1 MAKLP
6 VSMTRAGSMVAR
18 RKYFVNAN
26 RLVRLHC
33 FPGAL
38 TLSTASPPCRPERG
52 GLEARSAMGG
62 TLVSGV
68 ALGRRGGGGGEIEW
82 DGEASRIQAF
92 AGLTPEA
99 RGLRRER
106 GAGDLSS
113 RQAEPPL
120 SNDVPLDF

>member
-1 MAKLP
+1 MGSKRALP
-6 VSMTRAGSMVAR
+6 REERWCPGMHWAVA
-18 RKYFVNAN
+18 
-26 RLVRLHC
+26 
-33 FPGAL
+33 
-38 TLSTASPPCRPERG
+38 E
-52 GLEARSAMGG
+52 E
-62 TLVSGV
+62 
-68 ALGRRGGGGGEIEW
+68 GGGEIEW